1 MKKYLCALMVIVS
14 LSTFGQDSEEAIL
27 KAKHGGIVKKTSNA
41 ILEVVQEKE
50 RTSIYITGRDHKNIT
65 DQKLS
70 LSAIARIGNK
80 EYPLQISY
88 ENDHYSAKPAN
99 SYMHD
104 ERNMV
109 LMLTI
114 KFPNKIDRATFNLGR
129 NLNP

>member
-1 MKKYLCALMVIVS
+1 MTKWFCALLL
-14 LSTFGQDSEEAIL
+14 LSTLSFANDADEAIL
-27 KAKHGGIVKKTSNA
+27 KSQYGGIVKKTNNA

-50 RTSIYITGRDHKNIT
+50 RTAIYITGHDRKNIT

-70 LSAIARIGNK
+70 VSAIARVGNK

-88 ENDHYSAKPAN
+88 ENNHYSARPAN
-99 SYMHD
+99 TYMHP

-114 KFPNKIDRATFNLGR
+114 KFPNSVDRATFNLGK

>member
-1 MKKYLCALMVIVS
+1 MNKWLCALV
-14 LSTFGQDSEEAIL
+14 LFSTCSFANDAEEAIM
-27 KAKHGGIVKKTSNA
+27 KAQHGGLVKKTSNA
-41 ILEVVQEKE
+41 VLEVVQDKE
-50 RTSIYITGRDHKNIT
+50 HTSIYITGHDRKNIT

-80 EYPLQISY
+80 EYPLQVSY
-88 ENDHYSAKPAN
+88 ENDHYSARPAN
-99 SYMHD
+99 TYMHD

-114 KFPNKIDRATFNLGR
+114 KFPNKVDRATFNLGK